1 MSAEQLDVV
10 IEQGAT
16 FGQLW
21 QILNKDL
28 TAATYSFEAKFRT
41 SHAATSTVLTLTS
54 TPSPSVTLIVTK
66 SGNHTHLTAD
76 VPFATTAA
84 LTAPSSGVY
93 DIEYVNSATGI
104 KVRAFEGSYYIT
116 PEATR

>member
-16 FGQLW
+16 FAQLW
-21 QILNKDL
+21 EIQNKDL
-28 TAATYSFEAKFRT
+28 TSGYTFEAKFRT
-41 SHAATSTVLTLTS
+41 SHAATGTVLSLTS
-54 TPSPSVTLIVTK
+54 AGGTLVITK
-66 SGNHTHLTAD
+66 SGSHTHCTASV
-76 VPFATTAA
+76 VPATTAA
-84 LTAPSSGVY
+84 IDAPSNGVY
-93 DIEYVNSATGI
+93 DIEYTQTSTGI

>member
-16 FGQLW
+16 FAQLW
-21 QILNKDL
+21 QILDKDL
-28 TAATYSFEAKFRT
+28 TTGYTWAATFRT
-41 SHAATSTVLTLTS
+41 SHAAAGTVLSLTS
-54 TPSPSVTLIVTK
+54 AGGTLVITK
-66 SGNHTHLTAD
+66 SGSHTHCTAS
-76 VPFATTAA
+76 VAHATTAA
-84 LTAPSSGVY
+84 LDAPSNGVY
-93 DIEYVNSATGI
+93 DIEYTQTSTGI